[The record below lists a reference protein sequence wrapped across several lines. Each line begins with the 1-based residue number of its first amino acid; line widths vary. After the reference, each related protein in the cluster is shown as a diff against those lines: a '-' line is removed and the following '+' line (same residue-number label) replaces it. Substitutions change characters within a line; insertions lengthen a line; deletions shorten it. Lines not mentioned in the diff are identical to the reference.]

1 MTSWSRDKLISE
13 SIQWQL
19 ILWELILWYWVT
31 VLQACCYFI
40 NEYKQQQDPNKRLG
54 SFSFGSPVQKR
65 NLVSR
70 RQGRSNQG
78 GTVCERV
85 WTIPWPPK
93 HALWEHPMI
102 SWDVVFMYCQPSLLH
117 SLLQRKQGSV
127 HHWWLAVWLD
137 QAIDCFMPHERHTK
151 LQLRERYCTH
161 YDVTR
166 ARIWDIARVV
176 ASFPGSYAPEWE
188 YVYVGRAWYLY
199 PKEWNRKKAKV
210 ARNLLHIPSYWGV
223 NIIHTEHWM
232 HSWLNA
238 LKLCF
243 CCKNCG
249 PFLYSLL

>member
-1 MTSWSRDKLISE
+1 MTAIEICLFLYSSTKSKTLQQDQKHFNKIELFGICSTMLLSHKTKHYKERVDLLRVDLVTSWSRDKLISE
-13 SIQWQL
+13 SIQWKL
-19 ILWELILWYWVT
+19 ILWELILWYRVT
-31 VLQACCYFI
+31 VLQACCCFI

-78 GTVCERV
+78 GTVCERA

-127 HHWWLAVWLD
+127 HHWWHAVWLD

-166 ARIWDIARVV
+166 AVSEIL
-176 ASFPGSYAPEWE
+176 PEW
-188 YVYVGRAWYLY
+188 
-199 PKEWNRKKAKV
+199 
-210 ARNLLHIPSYWGV
+210 
-223 NIIHTEHWM
+223 
-232 HSWLNA
+232 
-238 LKLCF
+238 
-243 CCKNCG
+243 
-249 PFLYSLL
+249 